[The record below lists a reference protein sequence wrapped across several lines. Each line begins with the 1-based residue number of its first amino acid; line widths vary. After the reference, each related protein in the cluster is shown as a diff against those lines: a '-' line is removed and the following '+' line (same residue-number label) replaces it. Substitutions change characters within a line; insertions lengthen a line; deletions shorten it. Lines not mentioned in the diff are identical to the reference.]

1 LLIRLELQ
9 LPIRQKQ
16 KVSQRQH
23 DYNTDVDRSRDARL
37 GLNNSNRDNII
48 RNKDINSS
56 RDGCNSRD
64 AHSKEVSKGKD
75 TMQYAKY
82 RTTAL
87 SATA

>member
-1 LLIRLELQ
+1 M
-9 LPIRQKQ
+9 
-16 KVSQRQH
+16 V
-23 DYNTDVDRSRDARL
+23 
-37 GLNNSNRDNII
+37 

-64 AHSKEVSKGKD
+64 AHSKEVSNGKNTKN